1 MKRALLSFEQPKDT
15 HMLDARYVADHLDEV
30 RAQLARRG
38 SEFAQ
43 ALDGVLSLV
52 TSRRELTRK
61 TELLQGE
68 RNTASDAMAKL
79 AKSGD
84 KEGMAAR
91 RDELKALSERVKAL
105 EIELAGLETQIEDVL
120 LGIPNVPHDSVPDG
134 QTEDKNVVVR
144 TWGEKPSFAFEPKP
158 HYELGEKLGILDF
171 ERAAK
176 LSGARFSV
184 LWGLGARLERALA
197 TFMLDLHTGEHG
209 YTEVYPPYL
218 VKAEA
223 LRGTSQLPKF
233 EEDLFKTKR
242 SDPNDPSA
250 LYLIPTAEV
259 PVTNLHAD
267 EILEA
272 AQLPLGYTAYTPC
285 FRSEA
290 GSYGRDVRGLIRQHQ
305 FDKVEIVRF
314 ATPEQSMAE
323 LEKLTLHAEEVL
335 KRLKLHYRVVEHCA
349 GDLGFAAT
357 KGYDLEVWLPSQN
370 TYREISSCSVFGDFQ
385 ARRAKIRYRPEPKG
399 KPKLLHTLNG
409 SGLAIGRTWVAIL
422 EQYQQPDGS
431 VLVPEALRALMG
443 TDRISAPAR

>member
-1 MKRALLSFEQPKDT
+1 
-15 HMLDARYVADHLDEV
+15 MLDARYVADHLDEV
-30 RAQLARRG
+30 RAQLGRRG
-38 SEFAQ
+38 AEFAD
-43 ALDGVLSLV
+43 ALDGVVSLV

-68 RNTASDAMAKL
+68 RNSASDAMAKL

-84 KEGMAAR
+84 KESMAAR
-91 RDELKALSERVKAL
+91 RDELKALSERVKGL
-105 EIELAGLETQIEDVL
+105 EVELAGVEAQIEEVL
-120 LGIPNVPHDSVPDG
+120 LGIPNVPHPSVPDG

-144 TWGEKPSFAFEPKP
+144 EWGEKPSFAFEPKP
-158 HYELGEKLGILDF
+158 HYELGENLGILDF

-184 LWGLGARLERALA
+184 LWGLGSRLERALQL
-197 TFMLDLHTGEHG
+197 FMLDLHTTEHG
-209 YTEVYPPYL
+209 YVEVHPPYL

-272 AQLPLGYTAYTPC
+272 SQLPLGYTAYTPC

-314 ATPEQSMAE
+314 ATPEQSLEE

-335 KRLKLHYRVVEHCA
+335 KRLNLHYRVVEHCA

-422 EQYQQPDGS
+422 EQYQQADGS
-431 VLVPEALRALMG
+431 VVVPEALRAFMG
-443 TDRISAPAR
+443 TDRITGR

>member
-1 MKRALLSFEQPKDT
+1 
-15 HMLDARYVADHLDEV
+15 MLDARYVADHLDEV

-43 ALDGVLSLV
+43 ALDGVASLV

-84 KEGMAAR
+84 KDGMAAR

-105 EIELAGLETQIEDVL
+105 ELELGAVESQIEDVL

-134 QTEDKNVVVR
+134 QSEDKNVVVR
-144 TWGEKPSFAFEPKP
+144 SWGDKPSFGFEPKP

-197 TFMLDLHTGEHG
+197 TFMLDLHTGEQG

-223 LRGTSQLPKF
+223 LRGTGQLPKF

-370 TYREISSCSVFGDFQ
+370 TYREISSCSTFGDFQ

-422 EQYQQPDGS
+422 EQYQQADGS
-431 VLVPEALRALMG
+431 VLVPDALRAFMG
-443 TDRISAPAR
+443 TDRISAR

>member
-1 MKRALLSFEQPKDT
+1 
-15 HMLDARYVADHLDEV
+15 MLDARYVADHFDEV

-38 SEFAQ
+38 AGFAE
-43 ALDGVLSLV
+43 AIDGVVSLV

-61 TELLQGE
+61 TELLQAE
-68 RNTASDAMAKL
+68 RNAASDAMAKL

-84 KEGMAAR
+84 KQGMAAR
-91 RDELKALSERVKAL
+91 RDELKTLSETVKAL
-105 EIELAGLETQIEDVL
+105 ELELAAAEAQIEEIL
-120 LGIPNVPHDSVPDG
+120 LSIPNVPHESVPDG
-134 QTEDKNVVVR
+134 QTEDKNVVLR
-144 TWGEKPSFAFEPKP
+144 TWGEKPSFGFEPKP
-158 HYELGEKLGILDF
+158 HWELGEKLGILDF

-197 TFMLDLHTGEHG
+197 TFMLDLHTREHG
-209 YTEVYPPYL
+209 YTEIYPPYL

-267 EILEA
+267 EILEVS
-272 AQLPLGYTAYTPC
+272 QLPLGYTAYTPC

-314 ATPEQSMAE
+314 STPEQSLEE

-335 KRLKLHYRVVEHCA
+335 KRLNLHYRVVEHCA

-385 ARRAKIRYRPEPKG
+385 ARRAKIRYRPEAKG
-399 KPKLLHTLNG
+399 KPRLVHTLNG
-409 SGLAIGRTWVAIL
+409 SGLAIGRTWVAIV
-422 EQYQQPDGS
+422 EQYQQADGS
-431 VLVPEALRALMG
+431 VLLPQALHAFMG
-443 TDRISAPAR
+443 TDRLSLPKS

>member
-1 MKRALLSFEQPKDT
+1 
-15 HMLDARYVADHLDEV
+15 MLDSRHVADHLDEV

-38 SEFAQ
+38 SEFAD
-43 ALDGVLSLV
+43 ALDGVASLV
-52 TSRRELTRK
+52 SSRRELTRK

-84 KEGMAAR
+84 KDGMAAR
-91 RDELKALSERVKAL
+91 REELKALSERVK
-105 EIELAGLETQIEDVL
+105 GLETDLAAVEAQIEEVL
-120 LGIPNVPHDSVPDG
+120 LGIPNVPHASVPDG

-144 TWGEKPSFAFEPKP
+144 EWGTKPSFSFEPKP
-158 HYELGEKLGILDF
+158 HYELGEQLGILDF

-184 LWGLGARLERALA
+184 LWGLGARLERALQ
-197 TFMLDLHTGEHG
+197 TFMLDLHTQEHG

-223 LRGTSQLPKF
+223 LRGASQLPKF

-272 AQLPLGYTAYTPC
+272 AQLPLAYTAYTPC

-314 ATPEQSMAE
+314 AAPEQSLAE
-323 LEKLTLHAEEVL
+323 LERLTLHAEEVL
-335 KRLKLHYRVVEHCA
+335 KRLGLHYRVVEHCA

-357 KGYDLEVWLPSQN
+357 KGYDLEVWLPSQA

-399 KPKLLHTLNG
+399 KPRLLHTLNG

-422 EQYQQPDGS
+422 EQYQQADGS
-431 VLVPEALRALMG
+431 VLVPEALRRLMG
-443 TDRISAPAR
+443 TDRITPR

>member
-1 MKRALLSFEQPKDT
+1 
-15 HMLDARYVADHLDEV
+15 MLDARYVADHFDEV

-38 SEFAQ
+38 AEFAE
-43 ALDGVLSLV
+43 AIDGVVSLV
-52 TSRRELTRK
+52 SSRRELTRK
-61 TELLQGE
+61 TELLQAE

-84 KEGMAAR
+84 KQGMAAR
-91 RDELKALSERVKAL
+91 RDELKALSETVKAL
-105 EIELAGLETQIEDVL
+105 ELELTAAEAQIEEIL
-120 LGIPNVPHDSVPDG
+120 LGIPNVPHESVPDG

-144 TWGEKPSFAFEPKP
+144 TWGEQPSFGFEPKP
-158 HYELGEKLGILDF
+158 HWELGEKLGILDF

-314 ATPEQSMAE
+314 STPEQSLEE

-335 KRLKLHYRVVEHCA
+335 KRLNLHYRVVEHCA

-385 ARRAKIRYRPEPKG
+385 ARRAKIRYRPESQGQTPAG
-399 KPKLLHTLNG
+399 AHAERFG
-409 SGLAIGRTWVAIL
+409 SGHRTHLGRHPRA
-422 EQYQQPDGS
+422 
-431 VLVPEALRALMG
+431 VPTSRRHGA
-443 TDRISAPAR
+443 SP

>member
-1 MKRALLSFEQPKDT
+1 
-15 HMLDARYVADHLDEV
+15 MLDARYVADHFDEV

-38 SEFAQ
+38 AEFAE
-43 ALDGVLSLV
+43 AIDGVVSLV
-52 TSRRELTRK
+52 TARRELTRK
-61 TELLQGE
+61 TELLQAE
-68 RNTASDAMAKL
+68 RNSASDAMAKL

-84 KEGMAAR
+84 KQGMAAR
-91 RDELKALSERVKAL
+91 RDELKALSENVKAL
-105 EIELAGLETQIEDVL
+105 ELELAAAEAQIEEIL
-120 LGIPNVPHDSVPDG
+120 LGIPNVPHESVPDG

-144 TWGEKPSFAFEPKP
+144 SWGEKPSFTFEPKP

-272 AQLPLGYTAYTPC
+272 SQLPLGYTAYTPC

-314 ATPEQSMAE
+314 STPEQSLAE

-335 KRLKLHYRVVEHCA
+335 KRLNLHYRVVEHCA

-385 ARRAKIRYRPEPKG
+385 ARRAKIRYRPEAKA
-399 KPKLLHTLNG
+399 KPRLLHTLNG

-422 EQYQQPDGS
+422 EQFQQADGS
-431 VLVPEALRALMG
+431 VLIPEALRAFMR
-443 TDRISAPAR
+443 TDRLSPPQP

>member
-1 MKRALLSFEQPKDT
+1 
-15 HMLDARYVADHLDEV
+15 MLDARYVADHFDEV

-38 SEFAQ
+38 AEFAE
-43 ALDGVLSLV
+43 AIDGVVSLV
-52 TSRRELTRK
+52 TTRRELTRK
-61 TELLQGE
+61 TELLQAE
-68 RNTASDAMAKL
+68 RNSASDAMAKL

-91 RDELKALSERVKAL
+91 RDELKALSESVKGL
-105 EIELAGLETQIEDVL
+105 EAELAAAEAQIEEVL
-120 LGIPNVPHDSVPDG
+120 LGIPNVPHASVPDG
-134 QTEDKNVVVR
+134 QTEDKNVVMR
-144 TWGEKPSFAFEPKP
+144 TWGDKPSFAFEPKP
-158 HYELGEKLGILDF
+158 HWELGEKLGILDF

-197 TFMLDLHTGEHG
+197 TFMLDLHTTEHG

-267 EILEA
+267 EILDA
-272 AQLPLGYTAYTPC
+272 SQLPIGYTAYTPC

-314 ATPEQSMAE
+314 STPEQSLEE

-335 KRLKLHYRVVEHCA
+335 KRLNLHNRVVEHCA

-385 ARRAKIRYRPEPKG
+385 ARRAKIRYRPEPKA
-399 KPKLLHTLNG
+399 KPRLVHTLNG

-422 EQYQQPDGS
+422 EQNQQADGS
-431 VLVPEALRALMG
+431 VLVPRALQAFMG
-443 TDRISAPAR
+443 TDRLSPPKS

>member
-1 MKRALLSFEQPKDT
+1 
-15 HMLDARYVADHLDEV
+15 MLDSRYVADHLDEV
-30 RAQLARRG
+30 RTQLARRG
-38 SEFAQ
+38 AEFAQ
-43 ALDGVLSLV
+43 ALDGVVGLV
-52 TSRRELTRK
+52 TARRELTRK
-61 TELLQGE
+61 TELLQAE
-68 RNTASDAMAKL
+68 RNTASDDMAKL

-84 KEGMAAR
+84 KQGMALR
-91 RDELKALSERVKAL
+91 RDELKALSETVK
-105 EIELAGLETQIEDVL
+105 GLESELSCVEAQIEEIL
-120 LGIPNVPHDSVPDG
+120 LGIPNVPHASVPDG

-144 TWGEKPSFAFEPKP
+144 TWGDKPSFAFEPKP
-158 HYELGEKLGILDF
+158 HWELGEKLGILDF

-184 LWGLGARLERALA
+184 LWGLGARLERALSM
-197 TFMLDLHTGEHG
+197 FMLDLHTREHG
-209 YTEVYPPYL
+209 YTEVHPPYL

-267 EILEA
+267 EILDA
-272 AQLPLGYTAYTPC
+272 AVLPLAYTAYTPC

-323 LEKLTLHAEEVL
+323 LERLTLHAEEVL
-335 KRLKLHYRVVEHCA
+335 KRLQLHYRVVEHCA

-357 KGYDLEVWLPSQN
+357 KGYDLEVWLPSQGA
-370 TYREISSCSVFGDFQ
+370 YREISSCSVFGDFQ
-385 ARRAKIRYRPEPKG
+385 ARRAKIRYRPEPKA
-399 KPKLLHTLNG
+399 KPRLLHTLNG
-409 SGLAIGRTWVAIL
+409 SGLAVGRTWVAIV
-422 EQYQQPDGS
+422 EQFQQADGS
-431 VLVPEALRALMG
+431 VLLPEPLRAFMG
-443 TDRISAPAR
+443 TDRITLPSS

>member
-1 MKRALLSFEQPKDT
+1 
-15 HMLDARYVADHLDEV
+15 MLDARYVADHLDEV

-38 SEFAQ
+38 AEFAS
-43 ALDGVLSLV
+43 ALDGVVSLV
-52 TSRRELTRK
+52 TSRRELTRT
-61 TELLQGE
+61 TELLQAE
-68 RNTASDAMAKL
+68 RNTASEAMAKL

-91 RDELKALSERVKAL
+91 RDELKALSERVK
-105 EIELAGLETQIEDVL
+105 GLESELSGVEAQIEEIL
-120 LGIPNVPHDSVPDG
+120 LGIPNVPHESVPDG

-144 TWGEKPSFAFEPKP
+144 SWGDKPSFAFEPKP
-158 HYELGEKLGILDF
+158 HWELGEKLGILDF

-197 TFMLDLHTGEHG
+197 TFMLDLHTREHG
-209 YTEVYPPYL
+209 YTEVYPPLL

-267 EILEA
+267 EILDA
-272 AQLPLGYTAYTPC
+272 SVLPLGYTAHTPC

-323 LEKLTLHAEEVL
+323 LERLTLHAEEVL
-335 KRLKLHYRVVEHCA
+335 KRLNLHYRVVEHCA

-370 TYREISSCSVFGDFQ
+370 AYREISSCSVFGDFQ
-385 ARRAKIRYRPEPKG
+385 ARRAKIRYRPEPKA
-399 KPKLLHTLNG
+399 KPRLLHTLNG

-422 EQYQQPDGS
+422 EQFQQADGS
-431 VLVPEALRALMG
+431 VLLPEPLRAFMG
-443 TDRISAPAR
+443 TDRLALPGS

>member
-1 MKRALLSFEQPKDT
+1 
-15 HMLDARYVADHLDEV
+15 MLDARYVADHLDEV

-184 LWGLGARLERALA
+184 LWGLGARMERALA

-357 KGYDLEVWLPSQN
+357 KGYDLEVWLPSQH

-399 KPKLLHTLNG
+399 KPRLLHTLNG
-409 SGLAIGRTWVAIL
+409 SGLAIGRTWVAIV

>member
-1 MKRALLSFEQPKDT
+1 
-15 HMLDARYVADHLDEV
+15 MLDARYVADHFDEV

-38 SEFAQ
+38 AEFAE
-43 ALDGVLSLV
+43 AIDGVVSLV
-52 TSRRELTRK
+52 SSRRELTRK
-61 TELLQGE
+61 TELLQAE

-84 KEGMAAR
+84 KQGMAAR
-91 RDELKALSERVKAL
+91 RDELKALSETVKAL
-105 EIELAGLETQIEDVL
+105 ELELTAAEAQIEEIL
-120 LGIPNVPHDSVPDG
+120 LGIPNVPHESVPDG

-144 TWGEKPSFAFEPKP
+144 TWGERPSFAFEPKP
-158 HYELGEKLGILDF
+158 HWELGEKLGILDF

-272 AQLPLGYTAYTPC
+272 SQLPIGYTAYTPC

-314 ATPEQSMAE
+314 ATPEQALDE

-335 KRLKLHYRVVEHCA
+335 KRLNLHYRVVEHCA

-385 ARRAKIRYRPEPKG
+385 ARRAKIRYRPEPKA
-399 KPKLLHTLNG
+399 KPRLVHTLNG

-422 EQYQQPDGS
+422 EQFQQADGS
-431 VLVPEALRALMG
+431 VLLPKALQAFMG
-443 TDRISAPAR
+443 TDRLSPPKR

>member
-1 MKRALLSFEQPKDT
+1 
-15 HMLDARYVADHLDEV
+15 MLDARYVADHLEEV

-38 SEFAQ
+38 PEHAQ
-43 ALDGVLSLV
+43 ALDGLASLV
-52 TSRRELTRK
+52 STRRELTRT
-61 TELLQGE
+61 TEQAQAE
-68 RNTASDAMAKL
+68 RNSASEAMAKL

-91 RDELKALSERVKAL
+91 REELKALSEKVK
-105 EIELAGLETQIEDVL
+105 GLETDLAGVEAQIEEKL
-120 LGIPNVPHDSVPDG
+120 LDIPNVPHPSAPDG
-134 QTEDKNVVVR
+134 VTEEQNTVIR
-144 TWGEKPSFAFEPKP
+144 TWGTRPSFDFEPKP
-158 HYELGEKLGILDF
+158 HFELGEKLGILDF

-184 LWGLGARLERALA
+184 LWGQGARLERALA
-197 TFMLDLHTGEHG
+197 TFMLDLHTREHG

-218 VKAEA
+218 VKAET
-223 LRGTSQLPKF
+223 LRGTGQLPKF

-267 EILEA
+267 EILEGA
-272 AQLPLGYTAYTPC
+272 DLPRAYTAYTPC

-314 ATPEQSMAE
+314 ATPEQSLTE
-323 LEKLTLHAEEVL
+323 LETLTLHAEEVL
-335 KRLKLHYRVVEHCA
+335 KRLNLHYRVVEHCA
-349 GDLGFAAT
+349 GDLGFSAT

-370 TYREISSCSVFGDFQ
+370 AFREISSCSTFGDFQ
-385 ARRAKIRYRPEPKG
+385 ARRAKIRYRSEPKA
-399 KPKLLHTLNG
+399 KPRLLHTLNG

-422 EQYQQPDGS
+422 EQHQQKDGS
-431 VLVPEALRALMG
+431 VLVPEPLRAFMG
-443 TDRISAPAR
+443 TDRIGPAR

>member
-1 MKRALLSFEQPKDT
+1 
-15 HMLDARYVADHLDEV
+15 MLDARYVADHLEEV

-38 SEFAQ
+38 PEFAQ
-43 ALDGVLSLV
+43 ALDGLANLV
-52 TSRRELTRK
+52 SSRRELTRT
-61 TELLQGE
+61 TEQAQAE
-68 RNTASDAMAKL
+68 RNSASDAMGKL

-91 RDELKALSERVKAL
+91 REELKALSEKVK
-105 EIELAGLETQIEDVL
+105 GLETDLAAIEAQIEEKL
-120 LGIPNVPHDSVPDG
+120 LDIPNVPHPSVPDG
-134 QTEDKNVVVR
+134 MTEDKNTVIR
-144 TWGEKPSFAFEPKP
+144 TWGTAPSFDFEPKP
-158 HYELGEKLGILDF
+158 HFELGEKLGILDF

-184 LWGLGARLERALA
+184 LWGQGARLERALA
-197 TFMLDLHTGEHG
+197 AFMLDLHTREHG

-223 LRGTSQLPKF
+223 LRGTGQLPKF

-267 EILEA
+267 EILDGA
-272 AQLPLGYTAYTPC
+272 TLPLGYTAYTPC

-314 ATPEQSMAE
+314 ATPEQSMEE
-323 LEKLTLHAEEVL
+323 LETLTLHAEEVL
-335 KRLKLHYRVVEHCA
+335 KRLNLHYRVVEHCA
-349 GDLGFAAT
+349 GDLGFSAT

-370 TYREISSCSVFGDFQ
+370 AFREISSCSTFGDFQ
-385 ARRAKIRYRPEPKG
+385 ARRAKIRYRSEPKA
-399 KPKLLHTLNG
+399 KPRLVHTLNG

-422 EQYQQPDGS
+422 EQHQQKDGS
-431 VLVPEALRALMG
+431 VLVPEPLRAFMG
-443 TDRISAPAR
+443 TDRISGVK

>member
-1 MKRALLSFEQPKDT
+1 
-15 HMLDARYVADHLDEV
+15 MLDARYVADHFDEV
-30 RAQLARRG
+30 RARLARRG
-38 SEFAQ
+38 AEFAE
-43 ALDGVLSLV
+43 AIDGVVSLV
-52 TSRRELTRK
+52 ATRRELTRK
-61 TELLQGE
+61 TELLQAE
-68 RNTASDAMAKL
+68 RNSASDAMAKL

-91 RDELKALSERVKAL
+91 RDELKALSESVKAL
-105 EIELAGLETQIEDVL
+105 ELELAAAEAQIEEVL
-120 LGIPNVPHDSVPDG
+120 LGIPNVPHESVPDG
-134 QTEDKNVVVR
+134 QTEDKNVVMR
-144 TWGEKPSFAFEPKP
+144 TWGEPPKFGFEPKP
-158 HYELGEKLGILDF
+158 HWELGEKLGILDF

-197 TFMLDLHTGEHG
+197 AFMLDLHTSEHG

-267 EILEA
+267 EILDA
-272 AQLPLGYTAYTPC
+272 SQLPLGYTAYTPC

-314 ATPEQSMAE
+314 STPEQSLEE

-335 KRLKLHYRVVEHCA
+335 KRLNLHYRVVEHCA

-385 ARRAKIRYRPEPKG
+385 ARRAKIRYRPEPKA
-399 KPKLLHTLNG
+399 KPRLVHTLNG

-422 EQYQQPDGS
+422 EQNQQADGS
-431 VLVPEALRALMG
+431 VLVPKALQAFMG
-443 TDRISAPAR
+443 TDRLSPPKS

>member
-1 MKRALLSFEQPKDT
+1 
-15 HMLDARYVADHLDEV
+15 MLDARYVADHFAEV

-38 SEFAQ
+38 EEHAR
-43 ALDGVLSLV
+43 AIDGVVSLV

-61 TELLQGE
+61 TELLQAE
-68 RNTASDAMAKL
+68 RNSASDAMAKL

-84 KEGMAAR
+84 KQGMAAR
-91 RDELKALSERVKAL
+91 RDELKTLSETVKAL
-105 EIELAGLETQIEDVL
+105 EIELATVEAQIEEVL
-120 LGIPNVPHDSVPDG
+120 LGIPNVPHESVPDG

-144 TWGEKPSFAFEPKP
+144 TWGEKPSFGFEPKA
-158 HYELGEKLGILDF
+158 HWELGETLGILDF

-233 EEDLFKTKR
+233 EDDLFKTKR

-272 AQLPLGYTAYTPC
+272 SQLPLGYAAYTPC

-314 ATPEQSMAE
+314 STPEQSLAE

-335 KRLKLHYRVVEHCA
+335 KRLNLHYRVVEHCA

-385 ARRAKIRYRPEPKG
+385 ARRAKIRYRPEAKG
-399 KPKLLHTLNG
+399 KPRLLHTLNG
-409 SGLAIGRTWVAIL
+409 SGLAIGRTWLAIL
-422 EQYQQPDGS
+422 EQYQQADGS
-431 VLVPEALRALMG
+431 VLIPEALRAFMR
-443 TDRISAPAR
+443 TDRLSQSKT

>member
-1 MKRALLSFEQPKDT
+1 
-15 HMLDARYVADHLDEV
+15 MLDARYVADHLDEV

-38 SEFAQ
+38 AEFAE
-43 ALDGVLSLV
+43 ALDGVVSLV
-52 TSRRELTRK
+52 SSRRELTRK
-61 TELLQGE
+61 TELLQAE
-68 RNTASDAMAKL
+68 RNTASDAMAAL

-84 KEGMAAR
+84 KQGMAAR
-91 RDELKALSERVKAL
+91 RDELKALSERVKGYEAD
-105 EIELAGLETQIEDVL
+105 LAAVEAQIEEVL
-120 LGIPNVPHDSVPDG
+120 LNIPNVPHDSVPDG

-158 HYELGEKLGILDF
+158 HWELGEKLGILDF

-184 LWGLGARLERALA
+184 LWGLGSRLERALQA
-197 TFMLDLHTGEHG
+197 FMLDLHTGEHG
-209 YTEVYPPYL
+209 YTEVHPPYL

-267 EILEA
+267 EILDG
-272 AQLPLGYTAYTPC
+272 AQLPLAYTAYTPC

-335 KRLKLHYRVVEHCA
+335 KRLNLHYRVVEHCA

-370 TYREISSCSVFGDFQ
+370 TYREISSCSTFGDFQ
-385 ARRAKIRYRPEPKG
+385 ARRAKIRYRADAKA
-399 KPKLLHTLNG
+399 KPRLLHTLNG
-409 SGLAIGRTWVAIL
+409 SGLAIGRTWVAII
-422 EQYQQPDGS
+422 EQYQQADGS
-431 VLVPEALRALMG
+431 VTVPEALRAFMG
-443 TDRISAPAR
+443 TDKLSKA

>member
-1 MKRALLSFEQPKDT
+1 
-15 HMLDARYVADHLDEV
+15 MLDARYVADHLDEV

-38 SEFAQ
+38 PALAQ
-43 ALDGVLSLV
+43 ALDGVVSLV
-52 TSRRELTRK
+52 SARRELSRK
-61 TELLQGE
+61 TESLQAE
-68 RNTASDAMAKL
+68 RNSASEAMAKL

-91 RDELKALSERVKAL
+91 RDELKALSDRVK
-105 EIELAGLETQIEDVL
+105 GLETELGVIVSQIEDKL
-120 LGIPNVPHDSVPDG
+120 LEIPNLPHPSVPEG
-134 QTEDKNVVVR
+134 MTEEQNIVLR
-144 TWGEKPSFAFEPKP
+144 TWGDKPCFDFEPKP
-158 HYELGEKLGILDF
+158 HWEIGEKLGILDF

-184 LWGLGARLERALA
+184 LWGAGARLERALA
-197 TFMLDLHTGEHG
+197 TFMLDLHTREHG

-223 LRGTSQLPKF
+223 LRGTGQLPKF

-272 AQLPLGYTAYTPC
+272 DDLPRAYTAYTPC

-305 FDKVEIVRF
+305 FDKVELVRF
-314 ATPEQSMAE
+314 ATPEQSLAE
-323 LEKLTLHAEEVL
+323 LEVLTLHAEEVL
-335 KRLKLHYRVVEHCA
+335 KRLNLHYRVVEHCA
-349 GDLGFAAT
+349 GDLGFCAI
-357 KGYDLEVWLPSQN
+357 KGYDLEVWLPSQQV
-370 TYREISSCSVFGDFQ
+370 YREISSCSTFGDFQ

-409 SGLAIGRTWVAIL
+409 SGLAVGRTWVAIL
-422 EQYQQPDGS
+422 EQHQQQDGS
-431 VLVPEALRALMG
+431 VLVPEPLRAFMG
-443 TDRISAPAR
+443 MERIAAAS

>member
-1 MKRALLSFEQPKDT
+1 
-15 HMLDARYVADHLDEV
+15 MLDSRYVADHLDEV
-30 RAQLARRG
+30 RTQLARRG
-38 SEFAQ
+38 PEFAQ
-43 ALDGVLSLV
+43 ALDGVVGLV
-52 TSRRELTRK
+52 TARRELTRK
-61 TELLQGE
+61 TELLQAE
-68 RNTASDAMAKL
+68 RNTASDDMAKL

-84 KEGMAAR
+84 KQGMALR
-91 RDELKALSERVKAL
+91 RDELKALSETVK
-105 EIELAGLETQIEDVL
+105 GLESELSGVEAQIEEIL
-120 LGIPNVPHDSVPDG
+120 LGIPNVPHASVPDG

-144 TWGEKPSFAFEPKP
+144 TWGDKPSFAFEPKP
-158 HYELGEKLGILDF
+158 HWELGEKLGILDF

-184 LWGLGARLERALA
+184 LWGLGARLERALSM
-197 TFMLDLHTGEHG
+197 FMLDLHTREHG
-209 YTEVYPPYL
+209 YTEVHPPYL

-267 EILEA
+267 EILDA
-272 AQLPLGYTAYTPC
+272 AVLPLAYTAYTPC

-323 LEKLTLHAEEVL
+323 LERLTLHAEEVL
-335 KRLKLHYRVVEHCA
+335 KRLQLHYRVVEHCA

-357 KGYDLEVWLPSQN
+357 KGYDLEVWLPSQGA
-370 TYREISSCSVFGDFQ
+370 YREISSCSVFGDFQ
-385 ARRAKIRYRPEPKG
+385 ARRAKIRYRPEPKA
-399 KPKLLHTLNG
+399 KPRLLHTLNG
-409 SGLAIGRTWVAIL
+409 SGLAVGRTWVAIV
-422 EQYQQPDGS
+422 EQFQQADGS
-431 VLVPEALRALMG
+431 VLLPEPLRAFMG
-443 TDRISAPAR
+443 TDRITLPAS

>member
-1 MKRALLSFEQPKDT
+1 
-15 HMLDARYVADHLDEV
+15 MLDARYVADHFDEV

-38 SEFAQ
+38 AEFAE
-43 ALDGVLSLV
+43 AIDGVVSLV

-61 TELLQGE
+61 TELLQAE

-84 KEGMAAR
+84 KQGMAAR
-91 RDELKALSERVKAL
+91 RDELKTLSETVKAL
-105 EIELAGLETQIEDVL
+105 ELELAAAEAQIEEIL
-120 LGIPNVPHDSVPDG
+120 LGIPNVPHESVPEG

-144 TWGEKPSFAFEPKP
+144 TWGERPSFGFEPKP
-158 HYELGEKLGILDF
+158 HWELGEKLGILDF

-209 YTEVYPPYL
+209 YTEIYPPYL

-272 AQLPLGYTAYTPC
+272 SQLPLGYTAYTPC

-314 ATPEQSMAE
+314 STPEQSLAE

-335 KRLKLHYRVVEHCA
+335 KRLNLHYRVVEHCA

-385 ARRAKIRYRPEPKG
+385 ARRAKIRYRPEAKG
-399 KPKLLHTLNG
+399 KPRLLHTLNG

-422 EQYQQPDGS
+422 EQFQQADGS
-431 VLVPEALRALMG
+431 VLLPQALHAFMG
-443 TDRISAPAR
+443 TDRLSLPKT

>member
-1 MKRALLSFEQPKDT
+1 
-15 HMLDARYVADHLDEV
+15 MLDARYVADHLDEV

-43 ALDGVLSLV
+43 ALDGVASLV

-68 RNTASDAMAKL
+68 RNIASDAMAKL

-84 KEGMAAR
+84 KDGMAAR

-105 EIELAGLETQIEDVL
+105 ELELAGLEAQIEDVL
-120 LGIPNVPHDSVPDG
+120 LGIPNVPHESVPDG

-197 TFMLDLHTGEHG
+197 TFMLDLHTSEHG

-272 AQLPLGYTAYTPC
+272 AQLPLAYTAYTPC

-335 KRLKLHYRVVEHCA
+335 KRLQLHYRVVEHCA

-422 EQYQQPDGS
+422 EQYQQQDGS
-431 VLVPEALRALMG
+431 VLVPGALSALMG
-443 TDRISAPAR
+443 TDRISAPVR

>member
-1 MKRALLSFEQPKDT
+1 
-15 HMLDARYVADHLDEV
+15 MLDARYVADHFDEV
-30 RAQLARRG
+30 RARLARRG
-38 SEFAQ
+38 GEFAE
-43 ALDGVLSLV
+43 AIDGVVSLV

-61 TELLQGE
+61 TELLQAE
-68 RNTASDAMAKL
+68 RNTASDAMGKL

-84 KEGMAAR
+84 KQGMAAR
-91 RDELKALSERVKAL
+91 RDELKALSETVKAL
-105 EIELAGLETQIEDVL
+105 ELELAAADAQIEEIL
-120 LGIPNVPHDSVPDG
+120 LGIPNVPHESVPDG

-144 TWGEKPSFAFEPKP
+144 TWGDKPSFDFEPQA
-158 HYELGEKLGILDF
+158 HWELGEKLGILDF

-209 YTEVYPPYL
+209 YTEIYPPYL

-233 EEDLFKTKR
+233 EDDLFKTKR

-272 AQLPLGYTAYTPC
+272 SQLPLGYTAYTPC

-314 ATPEQSMAE
+314 STPEQSLAE

-335 KRLKLHYRVVEHCA
+335 KRLNLHYRVVEHCA

-385 ARRAKIRYRPEPKG
+385 ARRAKIRYRPEAKA
-399 KPKLLHTLNG
+399 KPRLVHTLNG

-422 EQYQQPDGS
+422 EQCQQADGS
-431 VLVPEALRALMG
+431 VLLPEVLRPFMR
-443 TDRISAPAR
+443 TDRLSPPKS

>member
-1 MKRALLSFEQPKDT
+1 
-15 HMLDARYVADHLDEV
+15 MLDARYVADHFDEV

-38 SEFAQ
+38 AGFAE
-43 ALDGVLSLV
+43 AIDGVVSLV

-61 TELLQGE
+61 TELLQAE
-68 RNTASDAMAKL
+68 RNAASDAMAKL

-84 KEGMAAR
+84 KQGMAAR
-91 RDELKALSERVKAL
+91 RDELKTLSETVKAL
-105 EIELAGLETQIEDVL
+105 ELELAAAEAQIEEIL
-120 LGIPNVPHDSVPDG
+120 LSIPNVPHESVPDG
-134 QTEDKNVVVR
+134 QTEDKNVVLR
-144 TWGEKPSFAFEPKP
+144 TWGEKPSFGFEPKP
-158 HYELGEKLGILDF
+158 HWELGEKLGILDF

-176 LSGARFSV
+176 LSGARVSV

-197 TFMLDLHTGEHG
+197 TFMLDLHTREHG
-209 YTEVYPPYL
+209 YTEIYPPYL

-267 EILEA
+267 EILEVS
-272 AQLPLGYTAYTPC
+272 QLPLGYTAYTPC

-314 ATPEQSMAE
+314 STPEQSLEE

-335 KRLKLHYRVVEHCA
+335 KRLNLHYRVVEHCA

-385 ARRAKIRYRPEPKG
+385 ARRAKIRYRPEAKG
-399 KPKLLHTLNG
+399 KPRLVHTLNG
-409 SGLAIGRTWVAIL
+409 SGLAIGRTWVAIV
-422 EQYQQPDGS
+422 EQYQQADGS
-431 VLVPEALRALMG
+431 VLLPQALHAFMG
-443 TDRISAPAR
+443 TDRLSLPKS